1 MTTINHPPHSIRTHK
16 DEWTVS
22 YTQGD
27 VDTIREQIEQNESA
41 KRHWLLLAFIIA
53 IAALAGSI
61 VWLSTNYAL
70 YSSSQREKKNLIE
83 ENAALKSRADQTQQQ
98 LDVKTA
104 QETKDA
110 QIRADAQSKLD
121 KILPAVMKGGAGGG
135 GIASFARMV
144 YYLPNSR
151 VELTQ
156 KPPNELFRNWKVTT
170 GSTTEVYTLVGG
182 FVDGKWVVYSNLVA
196 RKSAGSS

>member
-1 MTTINHPPHSIRTHK
+1 MATTNPPSHPIRPHN
-16 DEWTVS
+16 EWSVS

-41 KRHWLLLAFIIA
+41 KRHWLVLAFIIA
-53 IAALAGSI
+53 IAALAGAI

-70 YSSSQREKKNLIE
+70 YNSSQREKKSLTE
-83 ENAALKSRADQTQQQ
+83 ERAGLKTQLEKTQQQ
-98 LDVKTA
+98 LDTKMA

-110 QIRADAQSKLD
+110 EIRKDAQSKLD
-121 KILPAVMKGGAGGG
+121 KLLPAVMKGNAGSGE
-135 GIASFARMV
+135 IASFARMV

-151 VELTQ
+151 VELSG

-182 FVDGKWVVYSNLVA
+182 MVDGKWVVYSNLVA
-196 RKSAGSS
+196 RKSGSSS